1 MKILHLITSIDR
13 GGAENHLTCLAR
25 GQKLN
30 KHDVNI
36 IYLKGNNY
44 WKKYYKSLG
53 IKTIN
58 LSKNSKSRGNFFEKI
73 FFIRNFIFEN
83 KIEILH
89 SHLPHMELISYF
101 VLIFSNF
108 KLKYFITK
116 HVDNNFFGGSK
127 FKNNS
132 ILADIIN
139 YIITRKAKKIIC
151 ISKAVKKYYL
161 NNYFKLNKD
170 KYKVV
175 YYGIDK
181 EYSNQ
186 LITDKRIKKIPTME
200 IVFGAVGRLVKQKNF
215 ELILKSYKEFTK
227 RTKKKSCFVIAGDGP
242 EKKQLKKLAKI
253 LKIDQKI
260 IWMGHVESVGSV
272 LKKID
277 VFCMNSRFEGLGLV
291 MLEAMFYSKPII
303 GPKISA
309 IPEVVKNMQNGI
321 LIDQTSINHYTNA
334 MLKLLN
340 KNLRIKLSANSKLI
354 LDKKFSFKKM
364 INKTIKIYSN

>member
-139 YIITRKAKKIIC
+139 YIYNQESKKIIC

-186 LITDKRIKKIPTME
+186 LITDKRIKK
-200 IVFGAVGRLVKQKNF
+200 FLQWK
-215 ELILKSYKEFTK
+215 
-227 RTKKKSCFVIAGDGP
+227 
-242 EKKQLKKLAKI
+242 
-253 LKIDQKI
+253 
-260 IWMGHVESVGSV
+260 
-272 LKKID
+272 
-277 VFCMNSRFEGLGLV
+277 
-291 MLEAMFYSKPII
+291 
-303 GPKISA
+303 
-309 IPEVVKNMQNGI
+309 
-321 LIDQTSINHYTNA
+321 
-334 MLKLLN
+334 
-340 KNLRIKLSANSKLI
+340 
-354 LDKKFSFKKM
+354 
-364 INKTIKIYSN
+364 